1 MSTLE
6 MQEIAALKQR
16 IFRLEAQ
23 VDQLYRHLSLTF
35 VEQAEASDDPRIIE
49 ALRRN
54 NIIEAVKY
62 YREVTGVSLEA
73 AKAAVDEIRARRG
86 I

>member
-6 MQEIAALKQR
+6 MQEIAALKQK

-23 VDQLYRHLSLTF
+23 VDQLYRHLNLTF
-35 VEQAEASDDPRIIE
+35 VEPADSDDDPRVID

-54 NIIEAVKY
+54 SVIEAVKY

-73 AKAAVDEIRARRG
+73 AKTAVDNIRARRG